1 MASMDQL
8 ALKSSMEKKRHAREI
23 VEIEVEPVS
32 MCTVR
37 LGEDRDSD
45 EVLWG

>member
-8 ALKSSMEKKRHAREI
+8 AVKASMEKKRHARER
-23 VEIEVEPVS
+23 VEIELEPVS

-37 LGEDRDSD
+37 LGEDRAS
-45 EVLWG
+45 EKVLWG